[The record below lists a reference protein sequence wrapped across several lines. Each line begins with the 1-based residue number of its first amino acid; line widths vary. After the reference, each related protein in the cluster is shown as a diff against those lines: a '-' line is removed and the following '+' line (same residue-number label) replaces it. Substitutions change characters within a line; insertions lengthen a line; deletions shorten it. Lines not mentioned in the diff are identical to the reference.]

1 MDLQGLIVEVTVH
14 CNRGKSVLNSPIFT
28 APPKP
33 HQKCLYNL
41 QTLKPHRVN
50 IPSSFD
56 VFIVPEL
63 LLALQIQ
70 PISHLDVAFH

>member
-14 CNRGKSVLNSPIFT
+14 CNRAKSVLNSPVFT
-28 APPKP
+28 APP
-33 HQKCLYNL
+33 
-41 QTLKPHRVN
+41 KPHRVN

-63 LLALQIQ
+63 LLPLQIQ